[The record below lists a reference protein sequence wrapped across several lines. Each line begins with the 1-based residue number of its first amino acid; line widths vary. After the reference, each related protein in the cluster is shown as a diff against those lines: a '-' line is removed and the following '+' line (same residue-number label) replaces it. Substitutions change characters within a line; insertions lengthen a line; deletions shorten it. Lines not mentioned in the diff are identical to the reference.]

1 MIQLL
6 KKHGV
11 RLALSITIIG
21 LILFHVIGVL
31 PFSALNRLENFT
43 YDARLN
49 LLMPEGIDERI
60 VIVDIDEYS
69 LQVEG
74 RWPWSRNKLSALVN
88 QLFDHYQIKVLGFDV
103 VFAEKDES
111 SGLKNL
117 QNIQKGALAGNQAFS
132 DILKDITPT
141 LDYDQLFAD
150 SLQNRNVVLGYFFL
164 TDAKANISGQLPQPS
179 FVEGSFKG
187 KKIPFLEATGFG
199 ANLALLQNNALAA
212 GHFNPDPDAD
222 GISRKVPMVIQYQ
235 GNAYEALSI
244 AVAKAALGVDKI
256 EAGFADGL
264 GVGKKYAG
272 LEWLKLG
279 NRRIPVDEKVSA
291 LIPYRGPQGSFR
303 YVSATDVLT
312 GKVDIKSLQSKI
324 VLVGTTAA
332 GLMDLRATPVQNIYA
347 GVEIHANMIAGI
359 LDNNIK
365 EHPAYTLGAEFVLI
379 LLVGLLLAFSLP
391 LLSPVM
397 ATVLTLV
404 TTLVVVAFNVFIWQ
418 SANLVLPLA
427 SILLMIASIYVINMS
442 YGFLLSHAVNGN

>member
-187 KKIPFLEATGFG
+187 KKF
-199 ANLALLQNNALAA
+199 
-212 GHFNPDPDAD
+212 HF
-222 GISRKVPMVIQYQ
+222 
-235 GNAYEALSI
+235 
-244 AVAKAALGVDKI
+244 
-256 EAGFADGL
+256 
-264 GVGKKYAG
+264 
-272 LEWLKLG
+272 
-279 NRRIPVDEKVSA
+279 
-291 LIPYRGPQGSFR
+291 
-303 YVSATDVLT
+303 
-312 GKVDIKSLQSKI
+312 
-324 VLVGTTAA
+324 
-332 GLMDLRATPVQNIYA
+332 
-347 GVEIHANMIAGI
+347 
-359 LDNNIK
+359 
-365 EHPAYTLGAEFVLI
+365 
-379 LLVGLLLAFSLP
+379 
-391 LLSPVM
+391 
-397 ATVLTLV
+397 
-404 TTLVVVAFNVFIWQ
+404 
-418 SANLVLPLA
+418 
-427 SILLMIASIYVINMS
+427 
-442 YGFLLSHAVNGN
+442 